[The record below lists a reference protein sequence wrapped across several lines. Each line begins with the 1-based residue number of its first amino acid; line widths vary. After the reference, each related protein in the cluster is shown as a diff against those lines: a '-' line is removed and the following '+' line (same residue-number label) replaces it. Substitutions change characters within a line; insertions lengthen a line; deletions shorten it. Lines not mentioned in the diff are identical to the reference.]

1 MCYRAVKTLLGSTNA
16 PVLVMEELKQI
27 VTAVRNIRAQ
37 KNIPPKEALTLNS
50 PVQLSGLVNKL
61 ANCDISMQAADTD
74 KGSAATFIVGT
85 TEYSVPLDRF
95 INVDE
100 ELKKL
105 EADLAH
111 QEGFLRSVMA
121 KLGNERFMQN
131 AKPEVV
137 ELERKKQHDA
147 EARIATLKENIA
159 ALQSKKA

>member
-1 MCYRAVKTLLGSTNA
+1 
-16 PVLVMEELKQI
+16 LV
-27 VTAVRNIRAQ
+27 R
-37 KNIPPKEALTLNS
+37 
-50 PVQLSGLVNKL
+50 KL
-61 ANCDISMQAADTD
+61 ANCDINVQEAGAD
-74 KGSAATFIVGT
+74 KGTAASFIVGT
-85 TEYSVPLDRF
+85 SEYSVPLDKF

-111 QEGFLRSVMA
+111 QEGFLRGVMA
-121 KLGNERFMQN
+121 KLGNERFVQN

-159 ALQSKKA
+159 ALRK